1 MTDRNH
7 LILVLLTILMWISD
21 ARHQDGLFQA
31 VPAFAPALTPTGR
44 HRHLRQTVVPHAPSK
59 RASIRL
65 HGFTNALAEQAVE
78 TIVNPWSQENIERC
92 RKLWN
97 LTPDETVQLQVLG
110 NKLADVKHVKNNPF
124 ELARFLKEYKH
135 KPQQVIEE
143 KFRAMIQWRRENNVD
158 NLLEDYCPPSL
169 YRYFPAGVILGRDKE
184 GDPIHIER
192 TGVADSSGLLQRYGR
207 EEMIKQAIWLR
218 EVQSRGT
225 WHKDYESAQKRP
237 VTQFTVIMD
246 MKDLKA
252 RNISPSLL
260 AVGHQVSKIVQSYYP
275 GYTKRIIVI
284 RAPPIFQIAFNALKP
299 FIDEDMKD
307 RIVIAGGENYCK
319 VLEQYTDLRVLP
331 REVCDMG
338 QGAAVPDF
346 QNVVW
351 QGGKIPSHEE
361 TDNHAPPAAHHLR
374 QVAAKPEFAVNFI

>member
-1 MTDRNH
+1 MTNRNY
-7 LILVLLTILMWISD
+7 LILVLLTVLFWISD
-21 ARHQDGLFQA
+21 ARHQHCSFQA
-31 VPAFAPALTPTGR
+31 VPAFAPALGSTGR
-44 HRHLRQTVVPHAPSK
+44 HRHLRQAVIPHAPSK

-65 HGFTNALAEQAVE
+65 SGFPNALAERAVE
-78 TIVNPWSQENIERC
+78 AVINPWSPENIERC

-97 LTPDETVQLQVLG
+97 LTPDETGQLQVLG
-110 NKLADVKHVKNNPF
+110 NKLADIKHVKNKPF
-124 ELARFLKEYKH
+124 ELVRFLKEYKL
-135 KPQQVIEE
+135 KPQHVIEE
-143 KFRAMIQWRRENNVD
+143 KFRAMIEWRRENNVD
-158 NLLEDYCPPSL
+158 NLLEDYRPPSL
-169 YRYFPAGVILGRDKE
+169 YRYFPAGVVQGRDKE

-225 WHKDYESAQKRP
+225 WHQDYESAQRHP

-260 AVGHQVSKIVQSYYP
+260 AVGQQVSKIVQSYYP

-284 RAPPIFQIAFNALKP
+284 RASPIFQIAYNALKP

-307 RIVIAGGENYCK
+307 KIIIAGGKNYCK
-319 VLEQYTDLRVLP
+319 VLEQYMDLCVLP
-331 REVCDMG
+331 REICDLG
-338 QGAAVPDF
+338 KGAAVPDF

-351 QGGKIPSHEE
+351 QGGKIPSYEE
-361 TDNHAPPAAHHLR
+361 TDNHAPPAAHSLR
-374 QVAAKPEFAVNFI
+374 QVGHTKSSLIV